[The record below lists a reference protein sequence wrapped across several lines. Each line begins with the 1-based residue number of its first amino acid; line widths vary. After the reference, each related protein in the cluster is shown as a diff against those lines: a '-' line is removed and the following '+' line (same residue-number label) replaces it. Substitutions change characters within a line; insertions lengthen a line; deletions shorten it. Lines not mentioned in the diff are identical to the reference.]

1 MLTKKNII
9 AIFRKNFFLQ
19 NLVSLLNDEGLK
31 VEKKKLKEI
40 NFKVSNKIFLVD
52 IDSKKTFQEIIS
64 LKKKN
69 LKNSTIFA
77 LVKDNLKINDDSFS
91 VINPPIIFEEFLK
104 QVKKILEK
112 KDDDSDFLKIGRFS
126 LNYHADEL
134 TDNLQNNVIRLT
146 ELESKFL
153 KFLYNRK
160 TGSTKLELLTNVWG
174 HSTELDTHTLESLI
188 YRVRKKIEINPNCPK
203 ILILKNKKYY
213 LQNN

>member
-1 MLTKKNII
+1 MLTKKKII

-19 NLVSLLNDEGLK
+19 HLVSLLNDEGLK

-40 NFKVSNKIFLVD
+40 DFKNPNKIFLVD
-52 IDSKKTFQEIIS
+52 IDSKQTFQEIIS

-77 LVKDNLKINDDSFS
+77 FIKDNLNINDDSLS
-91 VINPPIIFEEFLK
+91 VINTPIIFEEFLK

-112 KDDDSDFLKIGRFS
+112 KDDGADFLKIGRFS
-126 LNYHADEL
+126 LNYNSYEL

-153 KFLYNRK
+153 KFLYKRK

-188 YRVRKKIEINPNCPK
+188 YRVRKKIEINPNSPK
-203 ILILKNKKYY
+203 ILILKNKKWF
-213 LQNN
+213 

>member
-1 MLTKKNII
+1 MLTKKKII

-19 NLVSLLNDEGLK
+19 HLVSLLNDEGLK

-40 NFKVSNKIFLVD
+40 DFKNPNKIFLVD
-52 IDSKKTFQEIIS
+52 IDSKQTFQEIIS

-77 LVKDNLKINDDSFS
+77 FIKDNLNINDDSLS
-91 VINPPIIFEEFLK
+91 VINTPIIFEEFLK

-112 KDDDSDFLKIGRFS
+112 KDDGADFLKIGRFS
-126 LNYHADEL
+126 LNYNSYEL

-153 KFLYNRK
+153 NFLYKRK

-188 YRVRKKIEINPNCPK
+188 YRVRKKIEINPNSPK

>member
-134 TDNLQNNVIRLT
+134 TDNLQNNVIRLLS
-146 ELESKFL
+146 EK
-153 KFLYNRK
+153 LY
-160 TGSTKLELLTNVWG
+160 KLI
-174 HSTELDTHTLESLI
+174 D
-188 YRVRKKIEINPNCPK
+188 
-203 ILILKNKKYY
+203 
-213 LQNN
+213 